1 MEGGMNMERF
11 NDDKMLWQKARVQFA
26 GYPMGGPRLT
36 VHAGTVSDGYRV
48 LAQFKSQGS
57 AVSVLTRAGFC
68 RQPDGTFKA
77 AQIIRK
83 ALQIDELGAAW
94 DRAAG
99 TV

>member
-1 MEGGMNMERF
+1 MEQF
-11 NDDKMLWQKARVQFA
+11 NDNKALWHKARIQFA

-57 AVSVLTRAGFC
+57 AVSILTRVGFC
-68 RQPDGTFKA
+68 RQSDGTFKA
-77 AQIIRK
+77 APIIRK
-83 ALQIDELGAAW
+83 ALHIEELGAAW

-99 TV
+99 RTA